1 MSHSSRPSER
11 SLDVIVHNIRSAQ
24 NVGSLFRT
32 ADSLGVS
39 KLWLTGYTPVPS
51 HARVAKTAL
60 GAQSSVAWEHV
71 LDVQDVI
78 QRTKKEGKRLIG
90 LELDPRAVALSEFAP
105 PEKMVLLIGNEVEG
119 ITPSLLVECDDV
131 VSLPQKGMKES
142 MNVAVATGIA
152 TYRLLHVS

>member
-32 ADSLGVS
+32 ADSLGIS

-51 HARVAKTAL
+51 HVRVAKTAL
-60 GAQSSVAWEHV
+60 GAESSVEWEQV
-71 LDVQDVI
+71 LDVEEVI
-78 QRTKKEGKRLIG
+78 QRAKKEGRRLVG
-90 LELDPRAVALSEFAP
+90 LELDPRAVPLSDFHP
-105 PEKMVLLIGNEVEG
+105 PVKMTLLIGNEVEG
-119 ITPSLLVECDDV
+119 ITPSLLSSCDDV
-131 VSLPQKGMKES
+131 VSLSQHGIKES

-152 TYRLLHVS
+152 AYWLLHVE